1 MDEMMVS
8 RIDIFRFV
16 ADRFFAAVP
25 AKSAKTVTSAK
36 FASVKSMP
44 AKSMM
49 HAVASPA
56 AKHVSAAAPSPRTI
70 HVTVTMPADDVA
82 EESSVAAGSMVK

>member
-1 MDEMMVS
+1 
-8 RIDIFRFV
+8 
-16 ADRFFAAVP
+16 
-25 AKSAKTVTSAK
+25 
-36 FASVKSMP
+36 MP